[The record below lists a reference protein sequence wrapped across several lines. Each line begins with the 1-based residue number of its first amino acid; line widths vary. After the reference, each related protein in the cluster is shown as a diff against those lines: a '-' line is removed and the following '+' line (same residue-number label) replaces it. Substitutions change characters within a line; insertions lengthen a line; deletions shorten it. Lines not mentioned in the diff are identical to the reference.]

1 MVSHI
6 DKLLEHQWGQSL
18 HLKYETLLYIYNQIH
33 TILENSPIREKIIFH
48 KRMRD
53 DGILIVKAKQTEIN
67 SFFENANRQ
76 HELLKFTYE
85 CNNHSTK
92 FLDLEIYKGKCFEK
106 TNILDLKCFTKNTEK
121 FQYLHKYSDHLS
133 SNFKSFTKGEG
144 IRILRNTSN

>member
-1 MVSHI
+1 MG
-6 DKLLEHQWGQSL
+6 LPG
-18 HLKYETLLYIYNQIH
+18 
-33 TILENSPIREKIIFH
+33 
-48 KRMRD
+48 
-53 DGILIVKAKQTEIN
+53 
-67 SFFENANRQ
+67 ENANGQ
-76 HELLKFTYE
+76 HGLLKFTYE

-92 FLDLEIYKGKCFEK
+92 FRDLEIYKGKCFEK